1 MLKVNEIFLSI
12 QGEGISTGL
21 PTIFVRLT
29 GCNLRCS
36 YCDTTYSYNY
46 GNHMTIQQVINK
58 IESYGYKRVCI
69 TGGEPLLQK
78 DIINLLEKLT
88 DYEVNIETNG
98 SIDISKYKLIE
109 KHRLTMDVKTPTSNE
124 HSKMRLSNFDYLRDN
139 DEIKFVI
146 GTFEDYNWSK
156 EIIRKYY
163 NKGIITFSPIYNMI
177 EPKEIVNWILKD
189 KLDVRFQLQLHKII
203 WNPDERG
210 V

>member
-109 KHRLTMDVKTPTSNE
+109 KHRFTMDVKTPTSNE
-124 HSKMRLSNFDYLRDN
+124 HSKMRLGNFDYLRDN

>member
-1 MLKVNEIFLSI
+1 MLRVNEIFLSI

-21 PTIFVRLT
+21 PTIFIRLT

-46 GNHMTIQQVINK
+46 GNLMTIEQIIDKVK
-58 IESYGYKRVCI
+58 IFGYKRICI
-69 TGGEPLLQK
+69 TGGEPLLQN
-78 DIINLLEKLT
+78 DIMKLLDKLT

-98 SIDISKYKLIE
+98 SVDISKYKLTK
-109 KHRLTMDVKTPTSNE
+109 KHRFTMDIKTPTSNE
-124 HSKMRLSNFDYLRDN
+124 HKKMRLSNFNYLRDN

-146 GTFEDYNWSK
+146 GTREDYNWSK
-156 EIIRKYY
+156 EIIKKYY

-177 EPKEIVNWILKD
+177 EPKEIVSWILKD

>member
-1 MLKVNEIFLSI
+1 MLRVNEIFLSI

-21 PTIFVRLT
+21 PTIFIRLT

-36 YCDTTYSYNY
+36 YCDTTYSYNH
-46 GNHMTIQQVINK
+46 GNYMTVEQIVDK
-58 IESYGYKRVCI
+58 IKNFDYKRICI
-69 TGGEPLLQK
+69 TGGEPLLQEG
-78 DIINLLEKLT
+78 IIRLLDKLT

-98 SIDISKYKLIE
+98 SIDISKYKLIK
-109 KHRLTMDVKTPTSNE
+109 KHRFTMDIKTPTSNE
-124 HSKMRLSNFDYLRDN
+124 HKKMKLSNFNYLRDN

-146 GTFEDYNWSK
+146 GTLDDYNWSK
-156 EIIRKYY
+156 EIIKKYY

-177 EPKEIVNWILKD
+177 EPKEIVSWILKD
-189 KLDVRFQLQLHKII
+189 RLDVRFQLQLHKII

>member
-21 PTIFVRLT
+21 PTIFIRLT

-46 GNHMTIQQVINK
+46 GSLMTIEQIVNK
-58 IESYGYKRVCI
+58 IKTYGYKRICI
-69 TGGEPLLQK
+69 TGGEPLLQN
-78 DIINLLEKLT
+78 DIIKLLDKLT

-98 SIDISKYKLIE
+98 SVDISKFKLNH
-109 KHRLTMDVKTPTSNE
+109 KHRFTMDIKTLSSNE
-124 HSKMRLSNFDYLRDN
+124 HKKMKFSNFNYLRDN

-146 GTFEDYNWSK
+146 GTREDYIWSK
-156 EIIRKYY
+156 EIIKKYY
-163 NKGIITFSPIYNMI
+163 KKGIITFSPIYNMI
-177 EPKEIVNWILKD
+177 DPKEIVSWILKD